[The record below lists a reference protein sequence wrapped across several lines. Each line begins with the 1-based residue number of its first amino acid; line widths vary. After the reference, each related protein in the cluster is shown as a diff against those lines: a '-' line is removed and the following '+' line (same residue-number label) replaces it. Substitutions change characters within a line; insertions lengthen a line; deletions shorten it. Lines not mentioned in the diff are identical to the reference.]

1 MSPGRVHDR
10 RADPPPAGS
19 PASPHRTIDCTLGLR
34 VAPPQRLDEESRD
47 PAEAAPRVVKV
58 VIPVRTILLLLAS
71 ALAVWLLIE
80 LWAIALTVVVALIL
94 VGTVNPFVGKLQRRG
109 MKRGWAVLLMMGALL
124 VVASLL
130 LLLTLPP
137 LFDQML
143 ELLDDAPGKR
153 DAFIA
158 WLKQRPLTAPLAD
171 LLRDAGSEKMFA
183 AVGSALLAFSS
194 EAALAIGYGVTA
206 IVLAFYILAD
216 GQRSQ
221 AGLYAIVPR
230 SYHLRL
236 ARIMLE
242 LEFIVGGY
250 VRGQLITSAAITIFT
265 LALLTAC
272 QVPNAL
278 PLAVFAGLTDVI
290 PFIGGALATTPAVIG
305 GLAVSPTIAIIIA
318 VFMLSYQ
325 EFESRILVPR
335 IYGRVL
341 RLSATTVILALLIG
355 GTLLGIL
362 GALLAL
368 PISAGLL
375 MIARELRVELPGDD
389 SDDGT
394 LHARDRSAEQ
404 AYAKLSAGAT
414 PEAAVVIASRMAR
427 ARREGEAI
435 VPALAANVPAGDA
448 RP

>member
-1 MSPGRVHDR
+1 MADDHRPEEDR
-10 RADPPPAGS
+10 R
-19 PASPHRTIDCTLGLR
+19 RGLE
-34 VAPPQRLDEESRD
+34 P
-47 PAEAAPRVVKV
+47 APREVRLI
-58 VIPVRTILLLLAS
+58 IPVRTILLLLLS

-94 VGTVNPFVGKLQRRG
+94 VGTLNPFVARLQRRG
-109 MKRGWAVLLMMGALL
+109 MKRGWSVLIIILVLLVA
-124 VVASLL
+124 ASLL

-143 ELLDDAPGKR
+143 ELLEDAPGKR

-158 WLKQRPLTAPLAD
+158 WLNQRPLTAPLAP
-171 LLRDAGSEKMFA
+171 LVRDAGSEHMFA
-183 AVGSALLAFSS
+183 TVGSALLAVSS
-194 EAALAIGYGVTA
+194 QIVMTIGYAATA
-206 IVLAFYILAD
+206 MVLAFYILID

-230 SYHLRL
+230 SHHLRL

-242 LEFIVGGY
+242 LEVIVGGY

-265 LALLTAC
+265 LALLTAF

-305 GLAVSPTIAIIIA
+305 GLAVSPTVAIAIA
-318 VFMLSYQ
+318 VVMLSYQ
-325 EFESRILVPR
+325 EFESRYLVPR
-335 IYGRVL
+335 VYGRVL
-341 RLSATTVILALLIG
+341 RLSATTVILALIIG

-375 MIARELRVELPGDD
+375 MIARELRVDLPGDD
-389 SDDGT
+389 SDAST
-394 LHARDRSAEQ
+394 LHARDRAAEQ
-404 AYAKLSAGAT
+404 AYAKLSAGAS
-414 PEAAVVIASRMAR
+414 PEAAVAIATEMAR
-427 ARREGEAI
+427 TRRKGEA
-435 VPALAANVPAGDA
+435 VEPAGAAELRTNDPPLD
-448 RP
+448 R

>member
-1 MSPGRVHDR
+1 
-10 RADPPPAGS
+10 
-19 PASPHRTIDCTLGLR
+19 
-34 VAPPQRLDEESRD
+34 
-47 PAEAAPRVVKV
+47 
-58 VIPVRTILLLLAS
+58 
-71 ALAVWLLIE
+71 VWLLIE

-94 VGTVNPFVGKLQRRG
+94 VGTLNPFVARLQRRG
-109 MKRGWAVLLMMGALL
+109 MKRGWAVLWILLVLL

-143 ELLDDAPGKR
+143 ELLEDAPAKR
-153 DAFIA
+153 DAFIG
-158 WLKQRPLTAPLAD
+158 WLNQRPLTAPMAD
-171 LLRDAGSEKMFA
+171 LVRDLGSEKMFA
-183 AVGSALLAFSS
+183 TVGSALLSFSS
-194 EAALAIGYGVTA
+194 EAALAIGYGATA
-206 IVLAFYILAD
+206 IVLAFYILLE

-242 LEFIVGGY
+242 LEVIVGGY
-250 VRGQLITSAAITIFT
+250 VRGQLITSAAITIFAF
-265 LALLTAC
+265 ALLTAF

-305 GLAVSPTIAIIIA
+305 GLAVSPTVALIIA
-318 VFMLSYQ
+318 AVMLSYQ
-325 EFESRILVPR
+325 EFESRYLVPKV
-335 IYGRVL
+335 YGRVL

-389 SDDGT
+389 SDDGS
-394 LHARDRSAEQ
+394 LRARDRAAE
-404 AYAKLSAGAT
+404 ATYAKRSAGAS
-414 PEAAVVIASRMAR
+414 PEAAVAIATEMAR
-427 ARREGEAI
+427 ARRKGEAI
-435 VPALAANVPAGDA
+435 EPALAGDTRAGD
-448 RP
+448 PPLGG

>member
-1 MSPGRVHDR
+1 M
-10 RADPPPAGS
+10 
-19 PASPHRTIDCTLGLR
+19 
-34 VAPPQRLDEESRD
+34 RLI
-47 PAEAAPRVVKV
+47 
-58 VIPVRTILLLLAS
+58 IPVRTILLLLVS

-94 VGTVNPFVGKLQRRG
+94 VGTLNPFVAKLQRRG
-109 MKRGWAVLLMMGALL
+109 MKRGWAVLWILLVLL

-143 ELLDDAPGKR
+143 ELLEDAPAKR

-158 WLKQRPLTAPLAD
+158 WLNQRPLTAPLAP
-171 LLRDAGSEKMFA
+171 LVRDAGSEHMFA
-183 AVGSALLAFSS
+183 TVGSALLSVSS
-194 EAALAIGYGVTA
+194 QIVMTIGYAATA
-206 IVLAFYILAD
+206 IVLAFYILLD

-230 SYHLRL
+230 SHHLRL

-242 LEFIVGGY
+242 LEVIVGGY
-250 VRGQLITSAAITIFT
+250 VRGQLITSVAITIFT
-265 LALLTAC
+265 LALLTAF

-305 GLAVSPTIAIIIA
+305 GLAVSPTVAIIIA
-318 VFMLSYQ
+318 AVMLSYQ
-325 EFESRILVPR
+325 EFESRYLVPKV
-335 IYGRVL
+335 YGRVL
-341 RLSATTVILALLIG
+341 RLSATTVILALMIG

-389 SDDGT
+389 SDDGS
-394 LHARDRSAEQ
+394 LRARDRAAE
-404 AYAKLSAGAT
+404 ATYAKLSAGAS
-414 PEAAVVIASRMAR
+414 PEAAVAIASEMAR
-427 ARREGEAI
+427 ARRKGEAI
-435 VPALAANVPAGDA
+435 EPALAGDTRAGD
-448 RP
+448 PHLGG

>member
-1 MSPGRVHDR
+1 VVRVDI
-10 RADPPPAGS
+10 S
-19 PASPHRTIDCTLGLR
+19 
-34 VAPPQRLDEESRD
+34 
-47 PAEAAPRVVKV
+47 
-58 VIPVRTILLLLAS
+58 VRTIVLLLVS

-94 VGTVNPFVGKLQRRG
+94 VGTLSPFVARLQRRG
-109 MKRGWAVLLMMGALL
+109 MKRGWAVLLIICVLL

-137 LFDQML
+137 LFDQVL
-143 ELLDDAPGKR
+143 ELLEDAPAKR

-158 WLKQRPLTAPLAD
+158 WLNQRPLTAPLAD
-171 LLRDAGSEKMFA
+171 LVRDAGSEKMFA
-183 AVGSALLAFSS
+183 TVGSALLTFSS
-194 EAALAIGYGVTA
+194 EAALAIGYGATA
-206 IVLAFYILAD
+206 IVLAFYILLE

-221 AGLYAIVPR
+221 AGLYAVVPR

-242 LEFIVGGY
+242 LEVIVGGY
-250 VRGQLITSAAITIFT
+250 VRGQLITSVAITIFAF
-265 LALLTAC
+265 ALLTAF

-305 GLAVSPTIAIIIA
+305 ALAVSPTVALVIAA
-318 VFMLSYQ
+318 VMLSYQ
-325 EFESRILVPR
+325 EFESRYLVPKV
-335 IYGRVL
+335 YGRVL

-389 SDDGT
+389 SDDT
-394 LHARDRSAEQ
+394 SLHARDRAAEQ
-404 AYAKLSAGAT
+404 AYAKLSAGAS
-414 PEAAVVIASRMAR
+414 PEEAVAIASRMAR
-427 ARREGEAI
+427 ARRAGEAI
-435 VPALAANVPAGDA
+435 EPALAADTRVGDPKHDHDTA
-448 RP
+448 TDGER